1 MGTHTEKPTTAELH
15 IEQVGRIF
23 QQVHQSAAHAQR
35 CKKELLSLGKS
46 DAAQLVKDVSHVIL
60 LILLQVSQ
68 ITADAMRR
76 HYAFLVELCKS
87 FREVFDSDELAIA
100 ILKAVTPFHNA
111 MDKAVR
117 LAVVW
122 TFEALLKTVDQGNTS
137 EERQDFYQD
146 VAELLKQRAHDK
158 CPQVRAKAVTGVAAF
173 QTGKKDCD
181 VTQQL
186 IALLCTDTNA
196 DVRRQILHAIAPR
209 KEFLEGYFHG
219 MVRCTRDVV
228 ARVRA
233 EAWDALGR
241 FPWRYLTAYANAK
254 GVRLPELLAAGL
266 DDANAS
272 VVIACRAA
280 LTNGWLHRDS
290 KDSCEDFLNSIAC
303 GFVLPALQPYERI
316 SSELLA
322 YAQKRNTATHFPLT
336 LADINT
342 GGLLMW
348 KADCC
353 VSCDT
358 AGEDETQLLPPLEQ
372 FSAILQD
379 TVYAYA
385 RPEAELKTVKF
396 RNAED
401 SDNMLRILLSV
412 FDIYDDNAYLAHA
425 DNTTRASLL
434 RLLNFILKVVPDDD
448 PSLFV
453 DVAVRALK
461 SLAARTPEEAT
472 KTVTSALDSLF
483 RSLKLPQR
491 YALGFD
497 DVEAI
502 GRKSRER
509 QQELV
514 KRKVL
519 WRSGESSEQ
528 HYAELKEE
536 MDRDEKFLLRMQLIV
551 LAFLSH
557 SQRGDTIP
565 TFCYHIIQMGRHLDN
580 EKVRVAATQSLCLQ
594 CLINPDSV
602 HTFMPLIVADAQEN
616 ASGTD
621 VSLPVAAIGVVF
633 DLIMEY
639 GLRFFDTAK
648 RPGHAGGA
656 AGAAAGAAAAAA
668 ATATAATAVVYNPDN
683 EIEARL
689 QHERELAEADVHKIG
704 SRCLLSTLQSFL
716 QPGNEPKHAVTAS
729 GFCKLLSCNR
739 LPADAVPC
747 VVAMLLVH
755 YTGALASKK
764 DSATDAYM
772 VDYLGIFFRS
782 YAASHPKRQAQ
793 LCEGGLRA
801 FRVVLERNTA
811 MALKL
816 LEFVA
821 RLTDAYTLTLIR
833 DIDPQAAKRATREA
847 AEEVIGA
854 AEEEE
859 ASRRSSRATATR
871 SSMQSGRLLRELS
884 RYSLHE
890 RLSEG
895 LLLELAHTDLVES
908 RAVCMEGLERCMYF
922 YTREPQP
929 FMLHC
934 LDEALA
940 ALDAQHA
947 GALRDRL
954 AAWQRELRQ
963 RYPAMTLA
971 EQPQVAEKEELQ
983 RRWEAATRAR
993 TEHLDALLEAGFGGL
1008 ASIPPQLTS
1017 AAAPAGVKTEVKR
1030 ERDWDY
1036 FDVASIVG
1044 PRKRAR
1050 N

>member
-1 MGTHTEKPTTAELH
+1 MGLRAKAAAAAAGCSLEE
-15 IEQVGRIF
+15 VGRIF

-35 CKKELLSLGKS
+35 CRKELLALGK
-46 DAAQLVKDVSHVIL
+46 DDTADLVKRVCEVL
-60 LILLQVSQ
+60 LLVLRQVSR
-68 ITADAMRR
+68 IAADAMRR

-87 FREVFDSDELAIA
+87 FRETFEDDALAIA
-100 ILKAVTPFHNA
+100 ALKAVAPFHNA

-117 LAVVW
+117 LAVVS
-122 TFEALLKTVDQGNTS
+122 TFESLLKTVDQSNAS

-146 VAELLKQRAHDK
+146 TAELLKHRVHDK
-158 CPQVRAKAVTGVAAF
+158 CPHVRAKAVTAVAAF

-196 DVRRQILHAIAPR
+196 DVRKQILHAIAPR

-219 MVRCTRDVV
+219 MIRCTRDVV

-254 GVRLPELLAAGL
+254 SVKLPEMLAAGL
-266 DDANAS
+266 EDANGS

-280 LTNGWLHRDS
+280 LTNGWVHRDS
-290 KDSCEDFLNSIAC
+290 KDVCEDFLNSIAC
-303 GFVLPALQPYERI
+303 GFVLPSLRPFERI
-316 SSELLA
+316 SGELLA
-322 YAQKRNTATHFPLT
+322 YAQKRKTGTHFPLN

-348 KADCC
+348 KADCR

-396 RNAED
+396 RNVED
-401 SDNMLRILLSV
+401 ADNMLRILLSV

-425 DNTTRASLL
+425 DNTTRAALL
-434 RLLNFILKVVPDDD
+434 RLINFILKVVPDED

-472 KTVTSALDSLF
+472 KTITSALDSLF

-514 KRKVL
+514 RRRVM
-519 WRSGESSEQ
+519 WRAGEAAEA
-528 HYAELKEE
+528 HYTELKDE
-536 MDRDEKFLLRMQLIV
+536 MDRDEKFLLRMQLVV

-557 SQRGDTIP
+557 SQRGDTVP
-565 TFCYHIIQMGRHLDN
+565 MFCYHIIQMGRHLDN
-580 EKVRVAATQSLCLQ
+580 EKVRVAATQSLALQ

-602 HTFMPLIVADAQEN
+602 HTFMPLILADAQES
-616 ASGTD
+616 ATGQD
-621 VSLPVAAIGVVF
+621 MELPIAAIGVVF

-639 GLRFFDTAK
+639 GLRFFDTATT
-648 RPGHAGGA
+648 RAPH
-656 AGAAAGAAAAAA
+656 AAAAAA
-668 ATATAATAVVYNPDN
+668 AVVYNTEN
-683 EIEARL
+683 EVEARL
-689 QHERELAEADVHKIG
+689 HHEQELAEEDVHKVG
-704 SRCLLSTLQSFL
+704 SRRLQRTLESFL
-716 QPGNEPKHAVTAS
+716 QPGNEPKHAVAAS

-739 LPADAVPC
+739 LPSDAVPH

-755 YTGALASKK
+755 YAGAMASKK
-764 DSATDAYM
+764 DSVSAAYM
-772 VDYLGIFFRS
+772 VDYLGTFFRS
-782 YAASHPKRQAQ
+782 YTASHPRRQEQ
-793 LCEGGLRA
+793 LCEGGLAA
-801 FRVVLERNTA
+801 FRVVLRRNTGA
-811 MALKL
+811 AFRLM
-816 LEFVA
+816 EVVG

-847 AEEVIGA
+847 TEEVLGT
-854 AEEEE
+854 EED
-859 ASRRSSRATATR
+859 ATRRSSRANATR

-890 RLSEG
+890 RLSAG
-895 LLLELAHTDLVES
+895 LLLEVAHNDELEC
-908 RAVCMEGLERCMYF
+908 RAVCMDALEKCMYF
-922 YTREPQP
+922 YSREAQP
-929 FMLHC
+929 FLLHC
-934 LDEALA
+934 AQEAEA
-940 ALDAQHA
+940 ALGAA
-947 GALRDRL
+947 GAAPLRERL
-954 AAWQRELRQ
+954 AVWRSELQQ
-963 RYPAMTLA
+963 RYPSMLPVGQPPQPPQTGEAGDA
-971 EQPQVAEKEELQ
+971 EEELSRQ
-983 RRWEAATRAR
+983 WAAATQTRSER
-993 TEHLDALLEAGFGGL
+993 LDAMVQVGFADFAG
-1008 ASIPPQLTS
+1008 IPPQLAGATN
-1017 AAAPAGVKTEVKR
+1017 AAATAAAVKPEAVEMKR
-1030 ERDWDY
+1030 ERDSDF
-1036 FDVASIVG
+1036 FDVESIVG
-1044 PRKRAR
+1044 AR
-1050 N
+1050 RRVKY

>member
-1 MGTHTEKPTTAELH
+1 MGSRNQNATADGHVEA
-15 IEQVGRIF
+15 VGRVF

-35 CKKELLSLGKS
+35 CRKELLNLGKT
-46 DAAQLVKDVSHVIL
+46 DAAQLAQDVSQVVL
-60 LILLQVSQ
+60 LVLRQVSQ
-68 ITADAMRR
+68 ITADALRR
-76 HYAFLVELCKS
+76 HYAFLVDLCKS
-87 FREVFDSDELAIA
+87 FREAFDSDELAIA
-100 ILKAVTPFHNA
+100 ILKAVAPFHNA

-117 LAVVW
+117 LAVVC
-122 TFEALLKTVDQGNTS
+122 TFEALLKTVDQANAS

-146 VAELLKQRAHDK
+146 IAELLKQRVHDK

-196 DVRRQILHAIAPR
+196 DVRKQILHAIAPR

-233 EAWDALGR
+233 EAWDTLGR

-254 GVRLPELLAAGL
+254 NVKLPEMLAAGL

-280 LTNGWLHRDS
+280 LTNGWVHRDS
-290 KDSCEDFLNSIAC
+290 KDVCEDFLNSIAC
-303 GFVLPALQPYERI
+303 GFVLPSLQPYERI
-316 SSELLA
+316 SGELLT
-322 YAQKRNTATHFPLT
+322 YAQKRKAATHFPLNF
-336 LADINT
+336 ADINT

-348 KADCC
+348 KADCR

-358 AGEDETQLLPPLEQ
+358 EGDDETQLLPPLEQ
-372 FSAILQD
+372 FGAILQD
-379 TVYAYA
+379 SVYAYA
-385 RPEAELKTVKF
+385 RPEVEPKTVKF
-396 RNAED
+396 RNIED
-401 SDNMLRILLSV
+401 ADNMLRILLSV
-412 FDIYDDNAYLAHA
+412 FAIYDDNGYLAHA
-425 DNTTRASLL
+425 DNTTRAALL
-434 RLLNFILKVVPDDD
+434 RLINFVLKVVPDED

-453 DVAVRALK
+453 DVAVCALK

-472 KTVTSALDSLF
+472 KTITSALDSLF

-519 WRSGESSEQ
+519 WRSGESSEE
-528 HYAELKEE
+528 HYTELKEE
-536 MDRDEKFLLRMQLIV
+536 MDRDEKFLRRMQLIV

-557 SQRGDTIP
+557 SQRGDDVP
-565 TFCYHIIQMGRHLDN
+565 MFCYHIIQMGRHLDH

-602 HTFMPLIVADAQEN
+602 HTFMPLILADAQEN
-616 ASGTD
+616 ASGSD
-621 VSLPVAAIGVVF
+621 MELPIAAIGVVF

-648 RPGHAGGA
+648 RAGHAGD
-656 AGAAAGAAAAAA
+656 AAAAPAA
-668 ATATAATAVVYNPDN
+668 AAVVYNTEN
-683 EIEARL
+683 EVEARL
-689 QHERELAEADVHKIG
+689 HHEQELAEEDVHKVG
-704 SRCLLSTLQSFL
+704 SRRLLSTLQSFL
-716 QPGNEPKHAVTAS
+716 QTGNEPKHIITAS

-739 LPADAVPC
+739 LPSDAVLH
-747 VVAMLLVH
+747 VISMLLVH
-755 YTGALASKK
+755 YAGALSAKK
-764 DSATDAYM
+764 DNDTTAAYM
-772 VDYLGIFFRS
+772 VDYLGTFFRS
-782 YAASHPKRQAQ
+782 YAASHPKRQEQ
-793 LCEGGLRA
+793 LCEGGLTA

-811 MALKL
+811 MAMKL

-847 AEEVIGA
+847 TEEVLGQDEDA
-854 AEEEE
+854 NRKSA
-859 ASRRSSRATATR
+859 RANATR

-884 RYSLHE
+884 RNSLHE

-895 LLLELAHTDLVES
+895 LLLELAQNSLAES
-908 RAVCMEGLERCMYF
+908 RTVCMDGLEKCMYF
-922 YTREPQP
+922 YSREAQP
-929 FMLHC
+929 FLLHC
-934 LDEALA
+934 ITEALT
-940 ALDAQHA
+940 ALSAQSA
-947 GALRDRL
+947 QALHERL
-954 AAWQRELRQ
+954 AAWQTELLQ
-963 RYPAMTLA
+963 RYPSMVSA
-971 EQPQVAEKEELQ
+971 EQQVGDAAVDELNH
-983 RRWEAATRAR
+983 RWESAAQTRS
-993 TEHLDALLEAGFGGL
+993 EHLDAMLEAGFGGFP
-1008 ASIPPQLTS
+1008 SIPPQLTT
-1017 AAAPAGVKTEVKR
+1017 AATAAGAKAEATEVKR
-1030 ERDWDY
+1030 ERDADY
-1036 FDVASIVG
+1036 FDVEAIVG
-1044 PRKRAR
+1044 SRKRR
-1050 N
+1050 KY

>member
-1 MGTHTEKPTTAELH
+1 MSTSVGLRGRGSKTESSGVE
-15 IEQVGRIF
+15 EVGRVF
-23 QQVHQSAAHAQR
+23 QHVHQSAAHAQR
-35 CKKELLSLGKS
+35 CKKELLALGKG
-46 DAAQLVKDVSHVIL
+46 DATELAANVSAVIL
-60 LILLQVSQ
+60 LILRQVSQ
-68 ITADAMRR
+68 ITPDAMRR

-87 FREVFDSDELAIA
+87 FREAFDSDELAIA
-100 ILKAVTPFHNA
+100 ILKAVAPYHNA

-117 LAVVW
+117 LAVVA
-122 TFEALLKTVDQGNTS
+122 TFEALLKTVDQGNAS

-146 VAELLKQRAHDK
+146 TAELLKHRVHDK

-186 IALLCTDTNA
+186 IALLCCDTNA
-196 DVRRQILHAIAPR
+196 DVRKQILHAIAPR

-219 MVRCTRDVV
+219 MIRCTRDVV

-254 GVRLPELLAAGL
+254 NVRLPEMLAAGL
-266 DDANAS
+266 EDANAS

-280 LTNGWLHRDS
+280 LTNCWVHRDS
-290 KDSCEDFLNSIAC
+290 KDVCEDFLNSIAC

-316 SSELLA
+316 SGELLT
-322 YAQKRNTATHFPLT
+322 YVKKRKANAHFPLCLT
-336 LADINT
+336 DINT

-348 KADCC
+348 KADCR

-358 AGEDETQLLPPLEQ
+358 EGEDETQLLPPLEQ

-385 RPEAELKTVKF
+385 RPEAEPKTVKF
-396 RNAED
+396 RNVED
-401 SDNMLRILLSV
+401 ADNMLRILLSV

-434 RLLNFILKVVPDDD
+434 RLINFILKVVPDED

-491 YALGFD
+491 CALGFD

-519 WRSGESSEQ
+519 WRSGEGSET
-528 HYAELKEE
+528 HYVELKEE

-557 SQRGDTIP
+557 SQRGDAVP
-565 TFCYHIIQMGRHLDN
+565 MFCYHIIQMGRHLDN

-602 HTFMPLIVADAQEN
+602 HTFMPLILADAQEN
-616 ASGTD
+616 TTGADLG
-621 VSLPVAAIGVVF
+621 LPVAAIGVIV

-639 GLRFFDTAK
+639 GLRFFDTVKKPA
-648 RPGHAGGA
+648 HAS
-656 AGAAAGAAAAAA
+656 
-668 ATATAATAVVYNPDN
+668 TAEVVYNTEN
-683 EIEARL
+683 EVEARL
-689 QHERELAEADVHKIG
+689 QHEQALAEEDVHKVG
-704 SRCLLSTLQSFL
+704 SKRLLNNLESFL
-716 QPGNEPKHAVTAS
+716 QPGNEPKHIVTAS

-739 LPADAVPC
+739 LPSDTVPR
-747 VVAMLLVH
+747 VIAMLLLH
-755 YTGALASKK
+755 YTGVLASKK
-764 DSATDAYM
+764 DSATAAYM
-772 VDYLGIFFRS
+772 MDYLGTFFRS
-782 YAASHPKRQAQ
+782 YAASHPKRQEQ
-793 LCEGGLRA
+793 LCQGGLAA
-801 FRVVLERNTA
+801 FRVVLERNAA
-811 MALKL
+811 MAFKL

-847 AEEVIGA
+847 TEEVLGT
-854 AEEEE
+854 EEE
-859 ASRRSSRATATR
+859 ANRKSSRANATR

-895 LLLELAHTDLVES
+895 LLLELAHVDLAES
-908 RAVCMEGLERCMYF
+908 RTVCMEALERCMYF
-922 YTREPQP
+922 YSREPQP
-929 FMLHC
+929 FL
-934 LDEALA
+934 LYSVQA
-940 ALDAQHA
+940 AQDVLGEQHA
-947 GALRDRL
+947 SALSNRL
-954 AAWQRELRQ
+954 AAWRSELHQ
-963 RYPAMTLA
+963 RYPTMVPAA
-971 EQPQVAEKEELQ
+971 QQPQPSSDGEAEDL
-983 RRWEAATRAR
+983 RRQWEGAAQAR
-993 TEHLDALLEAGFGGL
+993 VTGLDQMLEAGFGGL
-1008 ASIPPQLTS
+1008 ASIPPQPT
-1017 AAAPAGVKTEVKR
+1017 AAAGVKPEALEVKR
-1030 ERDWDY
+1030 ERDLDY
-1036 FDVASIVG
+1036 FNVESIVG
-1044 PRKRAR
+1044 ARKRTKY
-1050 N
+1050 

>member
-1 MGTHTEKPTTAELH
+1 MGSHTRNAAS
-15 IEQVGRIF
+15 IEQLEVVGRVF
-23 QQVHQSAAHAQR
+23 QQVHQSGAHAPR
-35 CKKELLSLGKS
+35 CKKELLKLGKS
-46 DAAQLVKDVSHVIL
+46 SATQLAQDVSQVIL
-60 LILLQVSQ
+60 LILRQANQ

-87 FREVFDSDELAIA
+87 FREAFDSDELAIA
-100 ILKAVTPFHNA
+100 ILKAVAPFHNA

-122 TFEALLKTVDQGNTS
+122 TFEALLKTVDQTNAS

-146 VAELLKQRAHDK
+146 VAELLKQRVHDK

-186 IALLCTDTNA
+186 ISLLCTDTNA
-196 DVRRQILHAIAPR
+196 DVRKQILHAIAPR

-254 GVRLPELLAAGL
+254 NVKLPEMLASGL
-266 DDANAS
+266 EDANAS
-272 VVIACRAA
+272 AVIACRAA
-280 LTNGWLHRDS
+280 LTNSWVRRDF
-290 KDSCEDFLNSIAC
+290 KDDCEEFLNSIAC
-303 GFVLPALQPYERI
+303 GFVLPSLEPYERI
-316 SSELLA
+316 SEELLK
-322 YAQKRNTATHFPLT
+322 YAQKRKAATHFALNLT
-336 LADINT
+336 DINT

-348 KADCC
+348 KADCR

-358 AGEDETQLLPPLEQ
+358 EGEDETQLLPPLAQ

-379 TVYAYA
+379 SVYAYA
-385 RPEAELKTVKF
+385 RPEAEPKTVKF
-396 RNAED
+396 RNVED
-401 SDNMLRILLSV
+401 ADNMLRILLSV
-412 FDIYDDNAYLAHA
+412 FAIYDDNAYLAHA
-425 DNTTRASLL
+425 DNTTRAALL
-434 RLLNFILKVVPDDD
+434 RLINFILKVVPDED

-453 DVAVRALK
+453 DVAVCALK
-461 SLAARTPEEAT
+461 SLSARTPEEAT

-509 QQELV
+509 QQELL

-519 WRSGESSEQ
+519 WRSGESSEE
-528 HYAELKEE
+528 HYTELKEE

-565 TFCYHIIQMGRHLDN
+565 MFCYHIIQMGRHLDN

-602 HTFMPLIVADAQEN
+602 HTFMPLILADAQEN
-616 ASGTD
+616 ASGSD
-621 VSLPVAAIGVVF
+621 MGLPIAAIGVIF

-648 RPGHAGGA
+648 RLAHTGESVGA
-656 AGAAAGAAAAAA
+656 SAA
-668 ATATAATAVVYNPDN
+668 AVVYNTEN
-683 EIEARL
+683 EVEARL
-689 QHERELAEADVHKIG
+689 NHERELAEEDIHKVG
-704 SRCLLSTLQSFL
+704 SRRLLITLQSFL
-716 QPGNEPKHAVTAS
+716 QPGNELKHDVTAS
-729 GFCKLLSCNR
+729 GLCKLLSCNR
-739 LPADAVPC
+739 LPSDAVPH
-747 VVAMLLVH
+747 VISMLLVH
-755 YTGALASKK
+755 YTGALVSKK
-764 DSATDAYM
+764 DNNVKAAYM
-772 VDYLGIFFRS
+772 VDYLGTFFRS
-782 YAASHPKRQAQ
+782 YAASHPKRQEQ
-793 LCEGGLRA
+793 LCEGGLTA
-801 FRVVLERNTA
+801 FRVVLERNTVMA
-811 MALKL
+811 MKL

-821 RLTDAYTLTLIR
+821 RLVDAYTLTLIR

-847 AEEVIGA
+847 TEEMLGA
-854 AEEEE
+854 DED
-859 ASRRSSRATATR
+859 ASRRSSRINATR

-895 LLLELAHTDLVES
+895 LLLEMAHNDLAES
-908 RAVCMEGLERCMYF
+908 CAVCMGGLEKCMY
-922 YTREPQP
+922 YYSRETQP
-929 FMLHC
+929 FLLHC
-934 LDEALA
+934 ITEALA
-940 ALDAQHA
+940 ALNERGAQ
-947 GALRDRL
+947 ALHERL
-954 AAWQRELRQ
+954 VVWQSELLQ
-963 RYPAMTLA
+963 RYPSMISA
-971 EQPQVAEKEELQ
+971 EQQVGDAEAEELK
-983 RRWEAATRAR
+983 RRWECAAQAR
-993 TEHLDALLEAGFGGL
+993 TKHLDAMLEAGFGGFT
-1008 ASIPPQLTS
+1008 SIPPQLT
-1017 AAAPAGVKTEVKR
+1017 AAVSGVKTEVTEVKR
-1030 ERDWDY
+1030 ERDSDY
-1036 FDVASIVG
+1036 FDVESIVG
-1044 PRKRAR
+1044 SRRR
-1050 N
+1050 TRY